1 MIARRPRVLVL
12 IPAHN
17 EAASLPTVVG
27 DLRQCRSDLDILVVN
42 DGSTDGT
49 SAVLRELG
57 VRWLHWPERRGV
69 GSALRAGL
77 RYAARQGYDI
87 VVRLDADGQ
96 HDVEDVGRLLV
107 HLQVGTA
114 DVVLGSRFA
123 SSSRIRPP
131 GNIQR
136 WLGALLS
143 VIVRRRVTDPTSGF
157 WALGPRA
164 VALLAE
170 HHPAGY
176 PEPEL
181 HLFLSRNAMRVVEV
195 DVQWR
200 ARLHGRSSLTP
211 GRLVTAG
218 ARVLL
223 AILIVPFRAAVKPS
237 RRPGDRAIGTEPPFA
252 AEPMA
257 GATRD

>member
-1 MIARRPRVLVL
+1 VLTL
-12 IPAHN
+12 IPAYN
-17 EAASLPTVVG
+17 EAPSLRAVVG
-27 DLRQCRSDLDILVVN
+27 DLREQRRDGDILVVN
-42 DGSTDGT
+42 DGSTDDT
-49 SAVLRELG
+49 AAILRELG

-77 RYAARQGYDI
+77 RYAVRQGYDV

-96 HDVEDVGRLLV
+96 HDVNDIARLLV
-107 HLQVGTA
+107 PLSVGAA

-123 SSSRIRPP
+123 SSNRNRDP
-131 GNIQR
+131 GPVQR
-136 WLGALLS
+136 ALGTLLS
-143 VIVRRRVTDPTSGF
+143 MMTKRTVTDPTSGF

-164 VALLAE
+164 VMLLAE
-170 HHPAGY
+170 HLPDGY

-200 ARLHGRSSLTP
+200 ARLHGRSSLTLM
-211 GRLVTAG
+211 RLVKAG
-218 ARVLL
+218 ARVAL
-223 AILIVPFRAAVKPS
+223 AMVIVPFRAS
-237 RRPGDRAIGTEPPFA
+237 
-252 AEPMA
+252 A

>member
-1 MIARRPRVLVL
+1 MSWRPKVLVL

-17 EAASLPTVVG
+17 EAASLPSVVRELRERRG
-27 DLRQCRSDLDILVVN
+27 DLHILVVN

-49 SAVLRELG
+49 TAVLRKLG

-107 HLQVGTA
+107 HLYVGTA

-123 SSSRIRPP
+123 STSRLRHP
-131 GNIQR
+131 GRIQR

-200 ARLHGRSSLTP
+200 ARLHGRSSLTL
-211 GRLVTAG
+211 GRVVAAG

-223 AILIVPFRAAVKPS
+223 AIVIVPFRAAVTPS
-237 RRPGDRAIGTEPPFA
+237 HRSNNPSGRSEEPLAPA
-252 AEPMA
+252 PVA
-257 GATRD
+257 GAGRD

>member
-1 MIARRPRVLVL
+1 MTGHPRVLTL

-17 EAASLPTVVG
+17 EAASLPGVVG
-27 DLRQCRSDLDILVVN
+27 KLRQRRDDLDILVVD
-42 DGSTDGT
+42 DGSTDHT
-49 SAVLRELG
+49 IARLCELG

-69 GSALRAGL
+69 GCALRAGL
-77 RYAARQGYDI
+77 RYALRLGYDI

-96 HDVEDVGRLLV
+96 HDVDDVERLLEP
-107 HLQVGTA
+107 LYIGTA

-123 SSSRIRPP
+123 ASNSGRQP
-131 GNIQR
+131 GSIQR

-143 VIVRRRVTDPTSGF
+143 MITRRTVTDPTSGF

-170 HHPAGY
+170 HHPSGY

-181 HLFLSRNAMRVVEV
+181 HLFLSRNSMRVVEV
-195 DVQWR
+195 EVQWR

-211 GRLVTAG
+211 IRLVAAG
-218 ARVLL
+218 ARIIL
-223 AILIVPFRAAVKPS
+223 AMIVVPLRASVRS
-237 RRPGDRAIGTEPPFA
+237 I
-252 AEPMA
+252 
-257 GATRD
+257 RD

>member
-1 MIARRPRVLVL
+1 MTRRPRTLTL
-12 IPAHN
+12 IPAYN
-17 EAASLPTVVG
+17 EAASLPAVVG
-27 DLRQCRSDLDILVVN
+27 TLRQRRPDLDILVVD
-42 DGSTDGT
+42 DGSSDRTT
-49 SAVLRELG
+49 ALLRELG

-77 RYAARQGYDI
+77 RYAARRGYDV

-96 HDVEDVGRLLV
+96 HDVDDVERLLV
-107 HLQVGTA
+107 PLYIGTA
-114 DVVLGSRFA
+114 DVVLGSRFVA
-123 SSSRIRPP
+123 SNRDRDP
-131 GNIQR
+131 GPIQR
-136 WLGALLS
+136 SLGALLS
-143 VIVRRRVTDPTSGF
+143 MITRRTVTDPTSGF

-170 HHPAGY
+170 HHPGGY

-200 ARLHGRSSLTP
+200 ARLHGRSSLTLL
-211 GRLVTAG
+211 RLVAAG

-223 AILIVPFRAAVKPS
+223 ALIIVPFRAGVGS
-237 RRPGDRAIGTEPPFA
+237 HR
-252 AEPMA
+252 
-257 GATRD
+257 